1 MLETCLF
8 YLQQLLVCFP
18 TSAFVSLICVHLGST
33 SSAVEKTIC
42 VNPARIK
49 KYKQIIKKNN
59 KKQNKIV
66 LLGKDKLNTIKF
78 LISKASIDSYITRY
92 QFVSMNNVLR
102 EY

>member
-1 MLETCLF
+1 MLKTCLF

-18 TSAFVSLICVHLGST
+18 TSAFISLICVHLGST

-59 KKQNKIV
+59 KKENKIV
-66 LLGKDKLNTIKF
+66 LLGKDKF